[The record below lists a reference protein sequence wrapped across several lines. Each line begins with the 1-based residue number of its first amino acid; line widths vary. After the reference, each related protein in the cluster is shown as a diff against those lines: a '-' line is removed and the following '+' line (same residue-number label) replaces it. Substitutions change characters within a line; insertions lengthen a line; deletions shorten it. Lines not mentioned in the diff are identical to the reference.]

1 MKATHSKAVKIQR
14 MIFYIS
20 IYLEIL
26 LAFIVII
33 AIGSTLLSVPLG
45 LLVLCQGGG
54 FNNFLQ
60 ALFDIII
67 GIELLKMLCRH
78 DLDSVVEVL
87 MFAVAREM
95 VINHMPIIETLIG
108 IIAIAVLFSIKKIR
122 IGCRG
127 RWTSGREKR
136 DLFLL
141 AEITLWVSGMCGSV
155 RLS

>member
-1 MKATHSKAVKIQR
+1 

-20 IYLEIL
+20 NYLEIL

-33 AIGSTLLSVPLG
+33 AIFITLLSVPHELNM
-45 LLVLCQGGG
+45 LYQNGG

-95 VINHMPIIETLIG
+95 IINHMPIIETLIG
-108 IIAIAVLFSIKKIR
+108 IVAIAVLFSIRKFLFVSALDNENPDRKAAK
-122 IGCRG
+122 RG
-127 RWTSGREKR
+127 E
-136 DLFLL
+136 
-141 AEITLWVSGMCGSV
+141 E
-155 RLS
+155 

>member
-1 MKATHSKAVKIQR
+1 MKTTHSKALKIQK

-26 LAFIVII
+26 LAFIVIL
-33 AIGSTLLSVPLG
+33 AIFITLLSVPNELHT
-45 LLVLCQGGG
+45 LYQNGG
-54 FNNFLQ
+54 FNQFLQ

-95 VINHMPIIETLIG
+95 VINHMPIFETLIG
-108 IIAIAVLFSIKKIR
+108 IVAIAVLFSIRKFLFVSALDKENPER
-122 IGCRG
+122 KAA
-127 RWTSGREKR
+127 EKEER
-136 DLFLL
+136 
-141 AEITLWVSGMCGSV
+141 
-155 RLS
+155 

>member
-1 MKATHSKAVKIQR
+1 MHEGNPFKSSENPKNDFLYFHLSGNSSGI
-14 MIFYIS
+14 
-20 IYLEIL
+20 
-26 LAFIVII
+26 
-33 AIGSTLLSVPLG
+33 TLLSVPHG
-45 LLVLCQGGG
+45 LLVLYQGGG

-108 IIAIAVLFSIKKIR
+108 IIAIAVLFSIRKFLFVSALDKENPDR
-122 IGCRG
+122 M
-127 RWTSGREKR
+127 SGEMDER
-136 DLFLL
+136 
-141 AEITLWVSGMCGSV
+141 
-155 RLS
+155 

>member
-33 AIGSTLLSVPLG
+33 AIGITLLSVPHG
-45 LLVLCQGGG
+45 LLVLYQDGG

-108 IIAIAVLFSIKKIR
+108 IIAIAVLFSIRKFLFVSALDKENPDR
-122 IGCRG
+122 M
-127 RWTSGREKR
+127 SGEMDER
-136 DLFLL
+136 
-141 AEITLWVSGMCGSV
+141 
-155 RLS
+155 

>member
-33 AIGSTLLSVPLG
+33 AIGITLLSVPHG
-45 LLVLCQGGG
+45 LLVLYQGGG

-67 GIELLKMLCRH
+67 GI
-78 DLDSVVEVL
+78 EVL

-108 IIAIAVLFSIKKIR
+108 IIAIAVLFSIRKFLFVSALDKENPDR
-122 IGCRG
+122 M
-127 RWTSGREKR
+127 SGEMDER
-136 DLFLL
+136 
-141 AEITLWVSGMCGSV
+141 
-155 RLS
+155 

>member
-33 AIGSTLLSVPLG
+33 AIGITLLSVPHG
-45 LLVLCQGGG
+45 LLVLYQGGG

-67 GIELLKMLCRH
+67 GIELLKMLCAWKEQA
-78 DLDSVVEVL
+78 DKLSAEEIS
-87 MFAVAREM
+87 RENYDQWRYNYPKFDTTQHWAK
-95 VINHMPIIETLIG
+95 VSSKELSDTL
-108 IIAIAVLFSIKKIR
+108 AKAFKDKLK
-122 IGCRG
+122 
-127 RWTSGREKR
+127 T
-136 DLFLL
+136 D
-141 AEITLWVSGMCGSV
+141 
-155 RLS
+155 

>member
-33 AIGSTLLSVPLG
+33 AIGITLLSVPHG
-45 LLVLCQGGG
+45 LLVFYQGGG

-108 IIAIAVLFSIKKIR
+108 IIAIAVLFSIRKFLFVSALDKENPDR
-122 IGCRG
+122 M
-127 RWTSGREKR
+127 SGEMDER
-136 DLFLL
+136 
-141 AEITLWVSGMCGSV
+141 
-155 RLS
+155 

>member
-33 AIGSTLLSVPLG
+33 AIGITLLSVPHG
-45 LLVLCQGGG
+45 LLVLYQGGG

-95 VINHMPIIETLIG
+95 VINNMTIIETLIG
-108 IIAIAVLFSIKKIR
+108 IIAIAVLFSIRKFLFVSALDKENPDR
-122 IGCRG
+122 M
-127 RWTSGREKR
+127 SGEMDER
-136 DLFLL
+136 
-141 AEITLWVSGMCGSV
+141 
-155 RLS
+155 